1 MSDHDADEE
10 LARLTQ
16 PLPDAE
22 ETVRAIYHGAV
33 DAVVVQ
39 GPRGPQIVTLKGSE
53 EPYRI
58 LVDRMTEGALTVGQD
73 GTILFAN
80 RRLAQMTGHSAD
92 DSAGRNLG
100 DFLAEPFANLMLHWL
115 EFPPDKA
122 VRHEVMMC
130 RADGSQ
136 FPALLWVGAIVL
148 DQLPA
153 LLITATDLT
162 AQKQSEQI
170 AAAEQFV
177 RSILEQASDAIIVC
191 DRSGRITHASWAAQ
205 ELIGRTPIGLRFVEA
220 LPLNGMETGAE
231 KAVTPVLDAGAIV
244 HHLLAGQSMR
254 NIEVRAFGSRRA
266 DSFFL
271 LNGGPL
277 LDSHNLT
284 VGCIVTLTDITE
296 RRRAEEKQTILVAEL
311 NHRVKNILAIVR
323 AVAAQTLV
331 RSLSLSAFKEAFDGR
346 LKALSLA
353 HDILTSIPLGAGRAR
368 HPGGPEPRALSG
380 AGFGAAH
387 RLRGP
392 QGAAADAGGGAVVHG
407 AARTRHQCRQIRR
420 PVGGLRQP
428 GSPMGRRGTRQWPL
442 GRAALDRTRRPA
454 GRDRHQGRVRH
465 QADQAQCFLR
475 SRRPGRPP
483 VRRRRTQGHA
493 GVPDSGRPRHLLHRS
508 DRPPRSER
516 RRRIGA
522 GRRFGAGADRAPS

>member
-1 MSDHDADEE
+1 MSDHDADDE

-80 RRLAQMTGHSAD
+80 RRLAQMTGHPAE

-100 DFLAEPFANLMLHWL
+100 DFLAEPFADLMRHWL
-115 EFPPDKA
+115 EFPPDRA

-170 AAAEQFV
+170 AAAERFV

-205 ELIGRTPIGLRFVEA
+205 ELVGRTPIGLRFVEA
-220 LPLNGMETGAE
+220 LPLSGMETGAE
-231 KAVTPVLDAGAIV
+231 RAVTPVLDAGAIV

-254 NIEVRAFGSRRA
+254 NIEVRALWSWRA
-266 DSFFL
+266 DGFFL

-284 VGCIVTLTDITE
+284 IGCIVTLTDITE

-353 HDILTSIPLGAGRAR
+353 HDILTSIRWGRVELDTLVDQSLAPYRAPGSAPRIVSEGPKVLLPTRAVVPLSMVLHELATNAAKYG
-368 HPGGPEPRALSG
+368 ALSVDCG
-380 AGFGAAH
+380 SLEVRWGVVERNNGRWVELRWIERNGPPAATNIREGFGTKLIRRSVSYDLDGQAD
-387 RLRGP
+387 LLF
-392 QGAAADAGGGAVVHG
+392 AAD
-407 AARTRHQCRQIRR
+407 
-420 PVGGLRQP
+420 GLKGTLAFP
-428 GSPMGRRGTRQWPL
+428 ILEDPATSSAIATARRG
-442 GRAALDRTRRPA
+442 A
-454 GRDRHQGRVRH
+454 
-465 QADQAQCFLR
+465 
-475 SRRPGRPP
+475 S
-483 VRRRRTQGHA
+483 
-493 GVPDSGRPRHLLHRS
+493 
-508 DRPPRSER
+508 
-516 RRRIGA
+516 
-522 GRRFGAGADRAPS
+522 AGAE

>member
-1 MSDHDADEE
+1 LSDHDADDE
-10 LARLTQ
+10 LRKLTQ

-58 LVDRMTEGALTVGQD
+58 LVDRMTEGALTVGRD

-80 RRLAQMTGHSAD
+80 RRLAQMSGRPAD
-92 DSAGRNLG
+92 GIAGRHLG
-100 DFLAEPFANLMLHWL
+100 EFVTEPFAELMRHWL
-115 EFPPDKA
+115 DFPPDKA
-122 VRHEVMMC
+122 VRHEVLMR
-130 RADGSQ
+130 RADGSH

-191 DRSGRITHASWAAQ
+191 DRAGRVTHASWAAQ
-205 ELIGRTPIGLRFVEA
+205 ELIGDAAIGTRFVEA
-220 LPLNGMETGAE
+220 LPLSGVETGAD
-231 KAVTPVLDAGAIV
+231 KAVTPVLDAGTIV
-244 HHLLAGQSMR
+244 DRLLGGQSMR
-254 NIEVRAFGSRRA
+254 NIEMRVLTPRRT
-266 DSFFL
+266 DGFFL

-277 LDSHNLT
+277 LDSQHMT

-323 AVAAQTLV
+323 AVATQTLV
-331 RSLSLSAFKEAFDGR
+331 RSSSLSAFKEAFDGR

-353 HDILTSIPLGAGRAR
+353 HDILTSIRWGRVELDTLVEESLAPYRAAGSAPRITTDGPRVLLPTRTVVPLSMVLHELATNAAKYG
-368 HPGGPEPRALSG
+368 ALSVERG
-380 AGFGAAH
+380 NLEVRWGVVERGSGHWVELRWVECDGPPTDAPVKEGFGTKLIRRSVSYDLDGQAD
-387 RLRGP
+387 LSF
-392 QGAAADAGGGAVVHG
+392 AADGLKGTLAFPIPEDPAHATASL
-407 AARTRHQCRQIRR
+407 AA
-420 PVGGLRQP
+420 
-428 GSPMGRRGTRQWPL
+428 
-442 GRAALDRTRRPA
+442 
-454 GRDRHQGRVRH
+454 
-465 QADQAQCFLR
+465 
-475 SRRPGRPP
+475 
-483 VRRRRTQGHA
+483 
-493 GVPDSGRPRHLLHRS
+493 
-508 DRPPRSER
+508 
-516 RRRIGA
+516 A
-522 GRRFGAGADRAPS
+522 GRR